1 MEGDKKNAE
10 KILKKSSLNTP
21 DNTSDSDTDSDSNS
35 LLTSK
40 NGVKGA
46 KRCKKEQKKTPK
58 NYICEKC
65 DFIAVKKS
73 DFSRHESTQKHKLLA
88 LNANA
93 EIDRITKSVC
103 NYCQRNFSKAGNL
116 VRHKK
121 ICKAVIIEKTEE
133 EKDPA
138 SNIMEMFM
146 EFMKQNKELQNTLIE
161 QNREHNKQLMEMTKT
176 QSIQT
181 INSNNTSTTNQQFNI
196 QFFLN
201 ETCKDA
207 MNLTDFVNSLHL
219 QVEDFEATGK
229 LGYVEGIS
237 RIIING
243 LKRVDTTKRPIHCTD
258 MKRETLYI
266 KQDNAWEK
274 EDQNKVNLK
283 KAVNQVARMNLSQL
297 PKWQKENPASE
308 VLDTKEN
315 EEYIKYSMAALGGK
329 GAEEEE
335 RFIDKIVKNV
345 IKEVVISRKPY
356 SGEPTVSSSAND
368 TPSLK
373 H

>member
-1 MEGDKKNAE
+1 MSPPNDMEGAKKSAE
-10 KILKKSSLNTP
+10 KILKKSLESTN
-21 DNTSDSDTDSDSNS
+21 DKSSGSDTDTESKS
-35 LLTSK
+35 LLTQE

-46 KRCKKEQKKTPK
+46 KKSQKEPKKAPKK
-58 NYICEKC
+58 YVCEKC
-65 DFIAVKKS
+65 DYIAVKKS
-73 DFSRHESTQKHKLLA
+73 DFVRHESTQKHRLLNFSA
-88 LNANA
+88 TA
-93 EIDRITKSVC
+93 EIDRLTKSVC
-103 NYCQRNFSKAGNL
+103 NYCQKNFSKAGNL
-116 VRHKK
+116 ARHRK
-121 ICKAVIIEKTEE
+121 ICKAVTIEKVEEEE
-133 EKDPA
+133 EKEP
-138 SNIMEMFM
+138 STNIMEVFM

-176 QSIQT
+176 QAIQN

-219 QVEDFEATGK
+219 QIEDFEATGK

-266 KQDNAWEK
+266 KQDNSWEK
-274 EDQNKVNLK
+274 EDQNKANLK
-283 KAVNQVARMNLSQL
+283 RAVNQVARMNLSQL

-329 GAEEEE
+329 GEEEEE

-345 IKEVVISRKPY
+345 IREVVVSRKPY
-356 SGEPTVSSSAND
+356 SGD

-373 H
+373 

>member
-1 MEGDKKNAE
+1 MEGAKKAPE
-10 KILKKSSLNTP
+10 FLLKKSSNELN
-21 DNTSDSDTDSDSNS
+21 DNTSGSDSDTESKS
-35 LLTSK
+35 LLTLK
-40 NGVKGA
+40 TGAKGA
-46 KRCKKEQKKTPK
+46 KKEPQKAPKQYVCKK
-58 NYICEKC
+58 C
-65 DFIAVKKS
+65 DYIAVKKS
-73 DFSRHESTQKHKLLA
+73 DFIRHESTQKHRLLA
-88 LNANA
+88 LSANS

-116 VRHKK
+116 SRHKK
-121 ICKAVIIEKTEE
+121 VCKLLPKNKDNEE
-133 EKDPA
+133 EEHGSSK
-138 SNIMEMFM
+138 NIMEVFM

-161 QNREHNKQLMEMTKT
+161 QNREHNKQLMEISKN

-207 MNLTDFVNSLHL
+207 MTLTDFVNSLQL
-219 QVEDFEATGK
+219 QIEDFEETGK

-266 KQDNAWEK
+266 KQDNSWEK
-274 EDQNKVNLK
+274 EDQNKGNLR

-315 EEYIKYSMAALGGK
+315 NEYIKYSMAALGGK

-345 IKEVVISRKPY
+345 IREVVVSRKPMVL
-356 SGEPTVSSSAND
+356 SKSSICESD
-368 TPSLK
+368 TPLP
-373 H
+373 